1 MRRFL
6 TSFVC
11 AIALVFGGATVASAA
26 TGSDSYAPSPPTAP
40 SLSGSTVSP
49 ACSADVPWITYSIV
63 RTDPDDVATDHT
75 VRLVLSDSTHSES
88 FVLGDLVDGRLSGSL
103 LWPGASVGEDG
114 RGDGWPGWTLSG
126 NEWVQTDEG
135 YAWTRGEITATIE
148 VNQNLSVPLSY
159 PPSTPDC
166 LTAPLS
172 AGVTTAGL
180 SLPSTGGDASAYV
193 PFLWAGGALV
203 IGGGTLLLVRRTRR
217 SRD

>member
-1 MRRFL
+1 ML
-6 TSFVC
+6 
-11 AIALVFGGATVASAA
+11 
-26 TGSDSYAPSPPTAP
+26 
-40 SLSGSTVSP
+40 
-49 ACSADVPWITYSIV
+49 
-63 RTDPDDVATDHT
+63 TDPDDVATDHT
-75 VRLVLSDSTHSES
+75 ARLVLSDSMHSES

-114 RGDGWPGWTLSG
+114 RGNGWPGWKLSG
-126 NEWVQTDEG
+126 GEWVQTDEG

-148 VNQNLSVPLSY
+148 VNPNLSVPLSY

-193 PFLWAGGALV
+193 PFLWAGAALV